1 MFALWIRTTVETKR
15 IKETPGVAPSCL
27 LLFALCF
34 LGLLC
39 LYVPSPSYLLG
50 PKSSASHTQ
59 SGDASYW
66 GSPPPVL
73 LGALVS
79 EIACY
84 TVFIWRGHEGS
95 DVSQMLV
102 RPTHREAVLSHV
114 FYSNLPLW

>member
-1 MFALWIRTTVETKR
+1 MHFLLPVVRGLRRNESRVHRQREDGQLFALWIRTTVERNEDQSDAWCRTL
-15 IKETPGVAPSCL
+15 L

-39 LYVPSPSYLLG
+39 LHVPSPSYRYLLG

-84 TVFIWRGHEGS
+84 TVFILRGHE
-95 DVSQMLV
+95 
-102 RPTHREAVLSHV
+102 
-114 FYSNLPLW
+114 

>member
-1 MFALWIRTTVETKR
+1 MHFLLPVVRGLRRNESRVHRQREDGQLFALWIRTTVETKR

-84 TVFIWRGHEGS
+84 TVFILRGHE
-95 DVSQMLV
+95 
-102 RPTHREAVLSHV
+102 
-114 FYSNLPLW
+114 